1 MKSNLARILIRPPN
15 RPSQSAQSLRA
26 ALTSSRLS
34 RSGRVAKQYRY
45 LLNWGNSNPI
55 TVSHNVA
62 IINYPEAVANA
73 INKIKAFQ
81 LWAGAEGV
89 NTPISYV
96 DKESVDSSRIILART
111 NITGSSG
118 SGIVVVRPTDPM
130 PDAPLYVEYIPKLVE
145 YRVHVVNNEVIFV
158 QQKKRDSEA
167 EQDKDQ
173 KLIRSYN
180 NGWVF
185 CPIELDE
192 VAEEVKDVGIRAVAG
207 LGLHF
212 GACDIVVHR
221 DTSVPYVLECNTAP
235 GITSPTLLAAYKEAF
250 ESWLI

>member
-1 MKSNLARILIRPPN
+1 MKKNLARILIRPPN
-15 RPSQSAQSLRA
+15 RPSQAARALRSALA
-26 ALTSSRLS
+26 SSRLS
-34 RSGRVAKQYRY
+34 RSGEVARQYRY

-55 TVSHNVA
+55 TVSHNVT

-73 INKIKAFQ
+73 VNKIKAFQ
-81 LWAGAEGV
+81 IWAGTEGV
-89 NTPISYV
+89 NIPLTYV
-96 DKESVDSSRIILART
+96 DKESVDSSGIILART
-111 NITGSSG
+111 SITGSSG
-118 SGIVVVRPTDPM
+118 SGIIVVRPTAPI

-145 YRVHVVNNEVIFV
+145 YRVHVVNGKVIFV

-185 CPIELDE
+185 CPLELDE
-192 VAEEVKDVGIRAVAG
+192 VSEEVKDAAVHAVNG

-212 GACDIVVHR
+212 GACDIVIHR
-221 DTSVPYVLECNTAP
+221 DTAKPYILECNTAP
-235 GITSPTLLAAYKEAF
+235 GIVSPTLLAAYQEAF
-250 ESWLI
+250 ETWLI